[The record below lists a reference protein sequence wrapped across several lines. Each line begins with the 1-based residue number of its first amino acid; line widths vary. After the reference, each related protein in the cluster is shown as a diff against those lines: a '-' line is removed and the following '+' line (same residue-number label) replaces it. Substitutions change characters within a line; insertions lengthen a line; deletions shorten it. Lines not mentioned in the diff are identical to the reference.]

1 MKRIGLLSD
10 THGYLDESVF
20 RHFANCDEVWHAG
33 DIGDESIIDSLKSF
47 KSTRFV
53 YGNIDSQNI
62 RLRTHENL
70 RFNCEGLEV
79 WLTHIGGRPG
89 NYASPIRSE
98 LKANSPGLFICGHS
112 HICLIQFDHKHNLLY
127 MNPGAAGKHGF
138 HHIRTLIRFE
148 IETAKIQNIEVI
160 ELGKRA

>member
-70 RFNCEGLEV
+70 RFNSEGIEV

-89 NYASPIRSE
+89 NYATPIRSE
-98 LKANSPGLFICGHS
+98 LKANSPGLV
-112 HICLIQFDHKHNLLY
+112 
-127 MNPGAAGKHGF
+127 
-138 HHIRTLIRFE
+138 RTLIRFE